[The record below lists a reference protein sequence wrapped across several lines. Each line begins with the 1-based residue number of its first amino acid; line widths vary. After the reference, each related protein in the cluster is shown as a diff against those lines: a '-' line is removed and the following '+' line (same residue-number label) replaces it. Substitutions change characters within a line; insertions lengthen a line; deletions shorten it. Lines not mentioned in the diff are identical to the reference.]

1 MRLMPCLMLVALNML
16 LVIVTPDK
24 TLKRGLFLAF
34 CYTFVCLLYVSLY
47 YTEPYSNNYGYDES
61 NIPKS
66 VQDAHSEEV
75 RRDADHKEPKKGEEG
90 TRQEETQEEEELL
103 RDDEMVTAAATPL
116 KEVPANTILKPNSTG
131 MPWINYKTVLTNQSV
146 AIHCGSCAIVSSSG
160 QLLGRNAGKE
170 IDAND
175 CVIRMND
182 APVNGYEND
191 VGSRTSIRVVGHT
204 NIKKSFGVNLDLQK
218 QLFEDPVTRTERVV
232 VHFFQ
237 RTEIDELEEFDIIEE
252 LARKYPN
259 TDFNYFT
266 STKMKFSEKL
276 FLQETGISRAQART
290 WFSTGW
296 FTLLYAIDTCESV
309 NVYGMVHENYC
320 DENPEERT
328 PYHYYDITSRTEC
341 GYYRVSEIR
350 LTGGHLFITE
360 KAVFAQW
367 SRLYKIYFHF
377 PEWKTVRRIGIRS
390 LKTPFLKRY
399 EIAGHHLFS
408 RYPWW
413 KLYFHFA
420 GIFYPLVH

>member
-1 MRLMPCLMLVALNML
+1 MDVGQTSGMSWCTKYL
-16 LVIVTPDK
+16 

-47 YTEPYSNNYGYDES
+47 YTEPYTNNYGYDE
-61 NIPKS
+61 NINPKS
-66 VQDAHSEEV
+66 LEV
-75 RRDADHKEPKKGEEG
+75 DDVEEG
-90 TRQEETQEEEELL
+90 TIDASSNKPKNNKDTTRQKQGGEAE
-103 RDDEMVTAAATPL
+103 VTATTPSV
-116 KEVPANTILKPNSTG
+116 EDFIGNSILKPNSTG
-131 MPWINYKTVLTNQSV
+131 MPWTNYKTVLSNQSV
-146 AIHCGSCAIVSSSG
+146 AVHCGSCAIVSSSG

-182 APVNGYEND
+182 APVNGYEKD
-191 VGSRTSIRVVGHT
+191 VGTRTSIRVVGHT
-204 NIKKSFGVNLDLQK
+204 NIKKSFGVDLDLQK

-237 RTEIDELEEFDIIEE
+237 RTEVDDLEEFEIIEE
-252 LARKYPN
+252 LAMKYPL
-259 TDFNYFT
+259 THFNYFT
-266 STKMKFSEKL
+266 SSKMKFSEKL

-309 NVYGMVHENYC
+309 NIYGMVYENYC
-320 DENPEERT
+320 KEHPDEQT
-328 PYHYYDITSRTEC
+328 PYHYYDPTSRTEC
-341 GYYRVSEIR
+341 GYYRISEVR

-377 PEWKTVRRIGIRS
+377 PEWKTVRRIGIKS